1 MIINKNDT
9 AHDLNRNVNKSY
21 CHHHFYYYKDRNSN
35 DRDNN
40 NNNNNKKSR
49 RLSLFK
55 LTMLETTTTKIHYV
69 PIWLDPILVRGT
81 VTSHRTRQFSGIT
94 WISSA
99 RDEKEEE
106 EEEEEAEEEEEEDED
121 EEEEEE
127 EDKEEAVGNDDDDD
141 DGDKSLDVIECKE
154 EEDELD
160 ISLFRI
166 RT

>member
-35 DRDNN
+35 DRDNNNN

-106 EEEEEAEEEEEEDED
+106 EEEEEEEEAEEEEEEEEEDED
-121 EEEEEE
+121 ELEEDE

-154 EEDELD
+154 EEDE
-160 ISLFRI
+160 
-166 RT
+166 